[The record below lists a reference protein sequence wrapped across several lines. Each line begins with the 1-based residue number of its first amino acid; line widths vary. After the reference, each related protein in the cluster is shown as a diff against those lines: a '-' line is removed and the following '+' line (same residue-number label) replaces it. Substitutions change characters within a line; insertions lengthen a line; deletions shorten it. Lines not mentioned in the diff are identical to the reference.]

1 MKLSIPEP
9 QIIIT
14 HINDIPIDEFESN
27 IRGLDLVNVKGNI
40 LDSNGQIIDNYQGE
54 LTSTVYDKEIQRS
67 TLGNDG
73 TTDNSGNPI
82 LLDFKTLGEILFRG
96 KSSIS
101 NGEFEFNFVVPRDVG
116 MQVDF
121 GKFSFYSKQN
131 NRGNRFCYIWIK

>member
-82 LLDFKTLGEILFRG
+82 LLDFKTLGKFYSEENQALATVNLNLI
-96 KSSIS
+96 
-101 NGEFEFNFVVPRDVG
+101 FVVPRDVG
-116 MQVDF
+116 
-121 GKFSFYSKQN
+121 
-131 NRGNRFCYIWIK
+131 